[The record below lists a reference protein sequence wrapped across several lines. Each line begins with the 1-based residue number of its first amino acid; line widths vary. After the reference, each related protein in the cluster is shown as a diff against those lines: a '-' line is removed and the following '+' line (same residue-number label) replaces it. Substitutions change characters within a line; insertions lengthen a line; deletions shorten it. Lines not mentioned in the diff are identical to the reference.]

1 MTILTAG
8 NTYTNTSTNVIHYK
22 VIYLNTLGQFQ
33 EVADTLKPLQ
43 SITKTNPKNKV
54 IVYN

>member
-1 MTILTAG
+1 MTILTTG
-8 NTYTNTSTNVIHYK
+8 NTYTNTTSGTIQYK
-22 VIYLNTLGQFQ
+22 VIYLNFFGHWQ
-33 EVADTLKPLQ
+33 EITDTLKPLQ

>member
-1 MTILTAG
+1 MTILTTG
-8 NTYTNTSTNVIHYK
+8 NTYTNTTSGTIQYK

>member
-1 MTILTAG
+1 MTILTTG
-8 NTYTNTSTNVIHYK
+8 STYTNTTNKVINYK
-22 VIYLNTLGQFQ
+22 VIYKNQLGYTQ
-33 EVADTLKPLQ
+33 ETTDTLKPLQ